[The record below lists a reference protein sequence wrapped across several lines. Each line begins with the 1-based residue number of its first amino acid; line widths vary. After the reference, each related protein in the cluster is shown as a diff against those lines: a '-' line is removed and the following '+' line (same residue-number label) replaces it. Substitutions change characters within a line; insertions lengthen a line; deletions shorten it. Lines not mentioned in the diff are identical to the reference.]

1 MCTEWSRVEFKYHL
15 TAWLSGDKHIKKIA
29 QHNRAR
35 WGISLIEDK
44 IDFIRPFYFITC
56 FSLFHFFLFVLF
68 HFFINKNNTIKF
80 FIVSSNSLKLLLLNI
95 IMLFT
100 SCLVSSV
107 ITDKPIT
114 CKVWNCKPPWRI
126 LMKLLNINF
135 N

>member
-56 FSLFHFFLFVLF
+56 FSLFHFFLFVLL

-80 FIVSSNSLKLLLLNI
+80 FIVSCNSLKLLLLNI